1 MADKDVFGFVELE
14 KSFQKL
20 KQKYPNE
27 ADRLLMTYG
36 KLATRRIKQLTPVY
50 QGKQLTG
57 PYAKK
62 PRQLKK
68 SWTLK
73 PVKLYKNGT
82 VRVVRFQS
90 KAPHTHLIEE
100 GHQII
105 TRTRTREANGLQ
117 KKSPAWAKYQNLLI
131 RKKRHLV
138 LKVWAEQRRINFERK
153 QQAKFVHVLDAMRRK
168 CLTNS
173 SKARDWIEDN
183 GNRYTRGMRVKAHSG
198 GV

>member
-1 MADKDVFGFVELE
+1 MADKGVFGFVELE

-105 TRTRTREANGLQ
+105 TRTRTREANGRFAKEESRMGKVSKLTNTQ
-117 KKSPAWAKYQNLLI
+117 KKTFGVKSMGRTKAYQLREKTTGEIRARFGRDAQKMLDKLI
-131 RKKRHLV
+131 
-138 LKVWAEQRRINFERK
+138 ESEG
-153 QQAKFVHVLDAMRRK
+153 LD
-168 CLTNS
+168 
-173 SKARDWIEDN
+173 
-183 GNRYTRGMRVKAHSG
+183 
-198 GV
+198 